1 VSESPRR
8 RIPEAALSRLP
19 LYLRVLGEL
28 SDAGTPQVSSDQLAE
43 LTGMNAAKVR
53 KDLSYL
59 GSYGT
64 RGVGYDVTFLTY
76 QIQLELGLNHD
87 WPVAIVGAGNLGQA
101 LANYGGFTERGFSI
115 AGVFDTD
122 ESKIGV
128 VVGGVRVR
136 HLDELSQV
144 VQSKN
149 VSIGVLATPAESAQE
164 AANRLV
170 RAGVGSILNFAP
182 VLLSVPRG
190 VSVRKVDLA
199 GELQILSY
207 YEQKRALN
215 SGGGACGRCPHPG
228 RQRLAWGCYVGS
240 GHRCEPPDE
249 PLGGPREGRD
259 RGRCYAQGSP
269 RPRVEGQHP

>member
-19 LYLRVLGEL
+19 LYLRILGEL

-43 LTGMNAAKVR
+43 LAGMNAAKVR

-122 ESKIGV
+122 ESKIGG

-182 VLLSVPRG
+182 VVLSVPRG

-215 SGGGACGRCPHPG
+215 NGTARAAGAP
-228 RQRLAWGCYVGS
+228 V
-240 GHRCEPPDE
+240 
-249 PLGGPREGRD
+249 
-259 RGRCYAQGSP
+259 RGVSA
-269 RPRVEGQHP
+269 